1 MFLPCGKKDIHI
13 PECKGE
19 DCDLGEKTITENGT
33 YNAEDDN
40 YDGYYQVTVNVPSQ
54 APNLQE
60 KSTNVNGIV
69 LPDVGYD
76 GLSKVIVDVIHG
88 YKSPYAE
95 GEGVF
100 YLAALATEETQTL
113 WYLNPD
119 TQQMYSI
126 TIPND
131 DNILEWD
138 SEVRTEGTEPTPRY
152 TISVVASPSAGGSVS
167 GGGQYWQD
175 DSVTVRASTAS
186 GYSFIGWYRGETLVS
201 SNTTYSFTATEN
213 MYLIAKFA
221 EIQPVLVIYTEQ
233 GAGRIAEGTTGSL
246 TMNLSHMPATGTNII
261 VVLRIGA
268 EAVNY
273 GTWTAGTAG
282 SVTIDDI
289 TVSYNGVRSFV
300 LDVAVAQ
307 SNITA
312 INTITYSYYQ

>member
-40 YDGYYQVTVNVPSQ
+40 YDGYNQVTVNVPSQ

-76 GLSKVIVDVIHG
+76 GLSKVIVDVTHG

-100 YLAALATEETQTL
+100 YLAALAAEEIQTL

-138 SEVRTEGTEPTPRY
+138 SEVKTEGTEPTPRY

-186 GYSFIGWYRGETLVS
+186 GYSFSGWYRGETLVS
-201 SNTTYSFTATEN
+201 SNTTYSFTATESV
-213 MYLIAKFA
+213 YLIAKFA

-233 GAGRIAEGTTGSL
+233 GVGRIAEGTTGSL

-289 TVSYNGVRSFV
+289 TVSYNGVSSFV